1 MKRFHAFAVGLATGV
16 LLPLAAAPAA
26 ADEVADFYRG
36 KTLTMVISSG
46 VGGGY
51 DAYSRTLSRHMGKHI
66 PGSPSFVNANRV
78 GAGGIVAANYAYNV
92 APQDGTVLVGI
103 NRAVPT
109 NPLFGLKGVRYDAT
123 KFHWLGSLNN
133 EVSVCVAWHDRPVK
147 SMDDMFRR
155 ELIVG
160 AQGNTDMTT
169 FPLMMNNMFGS
180 RFDVISGYASGNRV
194 NLALERGEVHGR
206 CGWSWSSV
214 TATRNHWLKE
224 KKINVLVQV
233 ALKKHKELPNVPI
246 ITDFVK
252 SERDRQAVELILA
265 RQEYGRP
272 YMVGPGV
279 PKGRVEALRKA
290 FMDTTKDP
298 DFQRDIEKQKLE
310 LVPSS
315 GWDMQKMIDK
325 LYKTPKDV
333 VAYAVEAQKKGADK
347 LKMIEMKLVR
357 HVGKVTQILKGGRQI
372 AIMHDGKEVKAKVSG
387 SRTKITVDGKSAKR
401 GAVKAGM
408 TCTFSYP
415 GPGEEAKTIDCK
427 T

>member
-1 MKRFHAFAVGLATGV
+1 MKRIHAFGVGLAAGV
-16 LLPLAAAPAA
+16 LLPFAAAPAT

-66 PGSPSFVNANRV
+66 PGKPSFVNNNRV
-78 GAGGIVAANYAYNV
+78 GAGGIVAANYLYNV
-92 APQDGTVLVGI
+92 APQDGTVVAGI

-109 NPLFGLKGVRYDAT
+109 NPLFGLTGVRYDAT
-123 KFHWLGSLNN
+123 KFHWLGTLNN
-133 EVSVCVAWHDRPVK
+133 EVSVCVAWHDRAVK
-147 SMDDMFRR
+147 SMDDIFKQD
-155 ELIVG
+155 LIVG

-169 FPLMMNNMFGS
+169 FPLMMNNMFGTK
-180 RFDVISGYASGNRV
+180 FNVISGYASGNRV
-194 NLALERGEVHGR
+194 NLALERGEVQGR

-214 TATRNHWLKE
+214 TATRAHWLKE
-224 KKINVLVQV
+224 KKVSILVQV
-233 ALKKHKELPNVPI
+233 ALSKHKELPNVPI

-252 SERDRQAVELILA
+252 NERDRQAVELILA

-272 YMVGPGV
+272 YMVGPDV
-279 PKGRVEALRKA
+279 PKARVEALRKA
-290 FMDTTKDP
+290 FMDTTKNP
-298 DFQRDIEKQKLE
+298 EFQRDIEKQKLE
-310 LVPSS
+310 LNPAS
-315 GWDMQKMIDK
+315 GWDMQAMIEK
-325 LYKTPKDV
+325 LYKTPQDV
-333 VAYAVEAQKKGADK
+333 VAYAVEVQKKGADK
-347 LKMIEMKLVR
+347 LKMIEMKLVK
-357 HVGKVTQILKGGRQI
+357 HMGKVTQILQKGRQI
-372 AIMHDGKEVKAKVSG
+372 AITHDGKEVKAKVSG

-401 GAVKAGM
+401 GAVKPGM